1 MRASSIRKALPQDE
15 KAIREIAEAAYGIY
29 LERMDKKPAP
39 MLEDYAARI
48 AAGQAYALDD
58 GKCVQAFM
66 VLVPQDGETMLL
78 DNIAVRPQCQKSGYG
93 MALMSRAE
101 HIARDASKK
110 WIILYTNEAMRE
122 NLAWYPRLGYED
134 FEHRTEN
141 GYRRAYF
148 RKAL

>member
-66 VLVPQDGETMLL
+66 VLVPQDGETNASGQYRGAAAMPEIRLRQGPDVPGRTHCQGCRQKM
-78 DNIAVRPQCQKSGYG
+78 DNPLNQ
-93 MALMSRAE
+93 
-101 HIARDASKK
+101 
-110 WIILYTNEAMRE
+110 
-122 NLAWYPRLGYED
+122 
-134 FEHRTEN
+134 
-141 GYRRAYF
+141 
-148 RKAL
+148 

>member
-66 VLVPQDGETMLL
+66 VLVPQDGE
-78 DNIAVRPQCQKSGYG
+78 RSE
-93 MALMSRAE
+93 E
-101 HIARDASKK
+101 HTSELQSLTPIRV
-110 WIILYTNEAMRE
+110 LAMRTL
-122 NLAWYPRLGYED
+122 N
-134 FEHRTEN
+134 TE
-141 GYRRAYF
+141 
-148 RKAL
+148 RKTATGGCIFARPCKAV